1 MYWVQ
6 KSDKTFKNK
15 ETKQNKTT
23 ALGLAPT

>member
-1 MYWVQ
+1 MDVNPTN
-6 KSDKTFKNK
+6 DKTFKNK